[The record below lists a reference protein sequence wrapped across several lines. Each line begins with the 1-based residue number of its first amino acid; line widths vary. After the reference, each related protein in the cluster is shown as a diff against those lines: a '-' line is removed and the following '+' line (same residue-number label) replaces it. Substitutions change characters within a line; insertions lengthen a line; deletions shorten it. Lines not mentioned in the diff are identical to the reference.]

1 MAPATRITRAFSYY
15 FVILVSEPSDFSS
28 GLRKT
33 IPVLSPE
40 KKKSSLPLPSELYY
54 QPGSLTCFPTPLMP

>member
-28 GLRKT
+28 GLWKT
-33 IPVLSPE
+33 ISCLDEIPFTGLIAGCCYRDSDD
-40 KKKSSLPLPSELYY
+40 
-54 QPGSLTCFPTPLMP
+54 